1 MIRFLLKG
9 LLRDRHRSFF
19 PVLIVTLGVAVTIV
33 MHAFMD
39 GMADEMIRNMARLDS
54 GHVKVVT
61 SGYEEISSQI
71 PNDLAIRS
79 ADSVLA
85 ALQRR
90 YPEMDWAPR
99 IKFGGLLD
107 FPDETGE
114 TKAQGPVFGFAAD
127 LLGGASGE
135 IERLNLRE
143 SLVRG
148 RLPSARNEILVS
160 DEFAERLGVGI
171 GETATLV
178 GSTAYGSMAVHNFTL
193 AGTIRFGI
201 APLDRNTIVADI
213 RDARYALDMEDMTAE
228 ILGFFP
234 TTVYDDAAA
243 ERITADFNTA
253 GPAGGPAGLRMLTLR
268 GQGGIGQMLDMAR
281 SRSAIIIAIFIVIM
295 SIVLWNTGLMSGIR
309 RYGELGVRL
318 AIGESHAHVFSTLI
332 AESVLVGIGGTVVGA
347 AIGLSISYFLQEV
360 GWDISGMMRGSSVM
374 MSNVIRARV
383 TPAAWFV
390 GLIPGMAATVLGA
403 VFSGSG
409 VFRRETS
416 RLFKELEV

>member
-9 LLRDRHRSFF
+9 IVRDRHRSFF
-19 PVLIVTLGVAVTIV
+19 PVLIVTLGVAVTTV

-39 GMADEMIRNMARLDS
+39 GMADEMVRNMARLDS

-61 SGYEEISSQI
+61 RGYGEIVSQI

-79 ADSVLA
+79 ADSVMA
-85 ALQRR
+85 ALEAR
-90 YPEMDWAPR
+90 YPGMEWTPR

-107 FPDETGE
+107 FPDSTGE
-114 TKAQGPVFGFAAD
+114 TRAQGPAAGFAAD
-127 LLGGASGE
+127 LLGEGSGE
-135 IERLNLRE
+135 IARLNLAQ

-148 RLPSARNEILVS
+148 RLPSSPNEILVS
-160 DEFAERLGVGI
+160 DEFASRLGVEI
-171 GETATLV
+171 GGTATLI
-178 GSTAYGSMAVHNFTL
+178 GSTAYGSMAVHNFRL

-201 APLDRNTIVADI
+201 APLDRNMLIADI
-213 RDARYALDMEDMTAE
+213 ADVRYALDMEDMTAE

-234 TTVYDDAAA
+234 TTVYDDGAA
-243 ERITADFNTA
+243 ELLADDFN
-253 GPAGGPAGLRMLTLR
+253 GERPSGGPAGLRMLTLR

-281 SRSAIIIAIFIVIM
+281 SRSAIIIAVFIVIM

-318 AIGESHAHVFSTLI
+318 ALGESHRHVYGTLI
-332 AESVLVGIGGTVVGA
+332 AESILIGIGGTAAGA
-347 AIGLSISYFLQEV
+347 AIGLAVSYFLQEV

-383 TPAAWFV
+383 TPATWMI
-390 GLIPGMAATVLGA
+390 GLIPGMAATILGA

-409 VFRRETS
+409 IFRRETS